1 MVDDILYCTVKT
13 LPLNVNFFGTKI
25 NLYEDLPC
33 DVVLLFH
40 VCLILWSHSL
50 QYAVVASI
58 FPKVTGRTADL
69 IKNSEEIQLN

>member
-1 MVDDILYCTVKT
+1 MLQIVNFVLGFFLWKSYQWLTSKKNPIFNVVDDILYCTVKT

-40 VCLILWSHSL
+40 VCLIL
-50 QYAVVASI
+50 
-58 FPKVTGRTADL
+58 
-69 IKNSEEIQLN
+69 